1 MLKKTT
7 IVWGSAADQNHE
19 ALTAARWT
27 KLVEMAQAQ
36 KIHLKEAEVVDDV
49 TTVRFWKDQEAA
61 SEFVTFIYSEAAKHG
76 STIISATIEDYV
88 E

>member
-7 IVWGSAADQNHE
+7 IVWASAADQNHE
-19 ALTAARWT
+19 ELTANRWT

-36 KIHLKEAEVVDDV
+36 KVHLKEAEVVDDV
-49 TTVRFWKDQEAA
+49 TTVRFWKDQAAA
-61 SEFVTFIYSEAAKHG
+61 SEFVAFLYAEASKHG
-76 STIISATIEDYV
+76 STIISATIEDYI